1 MRMLMIAGLAG
12 VLGGSG
18 MAARA
23 ATAEA
28 PLHLFKTVA
37 LSPDGTHVAAIESD
51 DLPSD
56 TEVPLRLLIHDLAG
70 GAVAIPLP
78 CDGKPGCIPSSPAWS
93 RDGSTLAFLLEEPGG
108 ATSDIMTVAASGGV
122 PKRLLAFQGPLD
134 SLRYGPGDT
143 IAVLATAQ
151 AHKRVGRTQAAA
163 ALQGEIGI
171 ESDEQR
177 IAIVASGGLQF
188 VSPADL
194 YVYEYDW
201 RPDGGFVGTASH
213 GDGDANWW
221 VARLYAFDRGGAAR
235 GLFTPGPREQLATP
249 IVSPDGRQVAFIG
262 GWMSDFGS
270 TGGDAYLLPLDQS
283 RTPVDVTP
291 VDVTPGSHAT
301 VTALDWHCGPGLTAV
316 LLAAGTSSVVTLEAG
331 KAVASLWS
339 GNGALSAGGG
349 NQSLSCGR
357 HATAAVAQSFTAA
370 PEIVVGPIGAWRPIT
385 QANAGLVAPATARSI
400 VWKNDGFDVQGWL
413 LQPAHAGS
421 SAKRPLIV
429 DVHGGPEA
437 AAGPRFPS
445 TRGTVRALLDQGWDV
460 FQPNYRGSYGQ
471 GEAFAAGSIG
481 DLGGG
486 DWRDVLSGVDAVLR
500 LGSVDPGRLG
510 ITGGSYG
517 GYMTMWAVT
526 QTHRFRAGVADAGV
540 SDWLSIEG
548 EAPQA
553 GSDQVNFGGSVYDNP
568 APYLKASPITHMK
581 GVATPMLIAVG
592 ERDVECPMPQSQE
605 FYTAMMALGV
615 PTSFVVYAGEGHM
628 LRHQANRDDLNR
640 RTIAWFSRWF
650 AT

>member
-12 VLGGSG
+12 VFAGSCV
-18 MAARA
+18 AARA
-23 ATAEA
+23 ATGEA
-28 PLHLFKTVA
+28 PLHLFKTVT
-37 LSPDGTHVAAIESD
+37 LSPDGTKVAAIESD

-56 TEVPLRLLIHDLAG
+56 TELPVRLLIRDLAG
-70 GAVAIPLP
+70 HAVTIPLP
-78 CDGKPGCIPSSPAWS
+78 CEGKPGCIPSSPAWS
-93 RDGSTLAFLLEEPGG
+93 HDGSRLAFLLEEPGG
-108 ATSDIMTVAASGGV
+108 ATSDIMSVAAAGGV

-134 SLRYGPGDT
+134 SLRYGPGDA
-143 IAVLATAQ
+143 IAVLATAE
-151 AHKRVGRTQAAA
+151 AHKRVGRNQAAA
-163 ALQGEIGI
+163 APQGEIGVGF
-171 ESDEQR
+171 DEQR
-177 IAIVASGGLQF
+177 IAVVASGGLQF

-221 VARLYAFDRGGAAR
+221 IARLFAFDRGGAAR

-249 IVSPDGRQVAFIG
+249 VVSPDGRQVAFIG

-270 TGGDAYLLPLDQS
+270 TGGDAYLLPLDQAQP
-283 RTPVDVTP
+283 PVDLTS
-291 VDVTPGSHAT
+291 GSHAT
-301 VTALDWHCGPGLTAV
+301 VTSLDWHCGPGLTAV
-316 LLAAGTSSVVTLEAG
+316 LLAAGTSSVVTLDAG
-331 KAVASLWS
+331 KAAASLWS
-339 GNGALSAGGG
+339 GDGALSAGGG

-357 HATAAVAQSFTAA
+357 HATAAIAQSFTSA
-370 PEIVVGPIGAWRPIT
+370 PEIVVGPIGAWKPIT
-385 QANAGLVAPATARSI
+385 HANAGLVAPATARSI

-413 LQPAHAGS
+413 LQPAHSGVQG
-421 SAKRPLIV
+421 KRPLIV

-445 TRGTVRALLDQGWDV
+445 TRGLVRALLNQGWDV

-471 GEAFAAGSIG
+471 GEAFAAGSIE

-486 DWRDVLSGVDAVLR
+486 DWRDVLTGVDAVLR
-500 LGSVDPGRLG
+500 LGSVDPDRLG

-553 GSDQVNFGGSVYDNP
+553 GSDEVNFGGSVYDNP

-581 GVATPMLIAVG
+581 GVSTPVLIAVG

-628 LRHQANRDDLNR
+628 LRHQANRDDLNQ

-650 AT
+650 AK